1 MNILRVR
8 QAAAREDRIAFKLS
22 GRLATS
28 APAPTCCAHGRAH
41 AQRMRNAVSRSPMCK
56 REQSNGGENTAVPF
70 LVFIFLPRNCGQP
83 SRTLYPSALLS
94 RAYFLVFP
102 FSPSLPP
109 PPLFSTV
116 SSLGIRN
123 RAHNLPYEI
132 ILALDR
138 SFSNH
143 PVRTSIY
150 INSLKLQ

>member
-102 FSPSLPP
+102 FSPSPP
-109 PPLFSTV
+109 PPLFLAPFLRSV
-116 SSLGIRN
+116 FGIGPITCHTR
-123 RAHNLPYEI
+123 LFSPSI
-132 ILALDR
+132 DR
-138 SFSNH
+138 FRITRYVH
-143 PVRTSIY
+143 QYTLIH
-150 INSLKLQ
+150 

>member
-28 APAPTCCAHGRAH
+28 APAPSCCAHELAH
-41 AQRMRNAVSRSPMCK
+41 AQRCIPDPRVK
-56 REQSNGGENTAVPF
+56 ESNRTEENTAEPF
-70 LVFIFLPRNCGQP
+70 LTFIFLPRNCGQP

-94 RAYFLVFP
+94 RAHFLVFP
-102 FSPSLPP
+102 FSPSPFPLP
-109 PPLFSTV
+109 PPLFNTV

-123 RAHNLPYEI
+123 RPI
-132 ILALDR
+132 IPAIRDYSPSR
-138 SFSNH
+138 SIVFES
-143 PVRTSIY
+143 PGTYTSIY